1 MLQELLVFVLDKCWL
16 VEPISCT
23 QLHLCLLTVP
33 FLKEAKLPSVNST
46 AAKTLRHSEFKVLDA
61 YQLFCLSLQQ
71 CPVAEV
77 TCLYAELTHVTWQS
91 AQVDSATL
99 CQGDLSPQAFIPVC
113 HGPCIAQGSCKSVNT
128 MLTWSTGIN
137 ERPGYKNSH
146 LFSSGL
152 GWLPRLSPRTP
163 FQPQLPQTRHTDRRG
178 KAKQTHHCGSLWNSV
193 CGLSLKVVLHC
204 NLQGL
209 WQNIYDSWNPIIQTD
224 SSVQCYYLFRLL
236 KKNNTIL

>member
-1 MLQELLVFVLDKCWL
+1 MLQELLVFVLDKRWL
-16 VEPISCT
+16 VESISCP

-46 AAKTLRHSEFKVLDA
+46 AANTLRHSEFKVLDA

-137 ERPGYKNSH
+137 KRPGYKNSH

-152 GWLPRLSPRTP
+152 GWLPWLPPRTP
-163 FQPQLPQTRHTDRRG
+163 FQPQLPQTHWQERQSKTN
-178 KAKQTHHCGSLWNSV
+178 TPLWLIV
-193 CGLSLKVVLHC
+193 ELSFWTVTQSTIA
-204 NLQGL
+204 LQFARPLTEYL
-209 WQNIYDSWNPIIQTD
+209 W
-224 SSVQCYYLFRLL
+224 
-236 KKNNTIL
+236 